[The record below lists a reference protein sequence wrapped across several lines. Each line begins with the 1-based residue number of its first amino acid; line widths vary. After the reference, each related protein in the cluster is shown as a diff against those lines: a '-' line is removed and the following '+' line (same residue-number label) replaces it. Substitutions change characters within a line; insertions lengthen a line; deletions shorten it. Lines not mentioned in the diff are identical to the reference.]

1 MLQGPWKE
9 AGAHEV
15 TLQIDDEN
23 VNGDAVATALAYLYG
38 HYPKLDDSNAFRVLA
53 AGSFLDLQVLL
64 LISVFVFLLLC
75 LFLSLSLSL
84 SLTLTRLLNPS
95 NWMVLCLCSQAGKQ
109 DFCEKDS
116 SLSGFRST

>member
-1 MLQGPWKE
+1 MLQRPWKE

-53 AGSFLDLQVLL
+53 AGSFLDLQVLFIYHYL
-64 LISVFVFLLLC
+64 STLFVCITLILTMF
-75 LFLSLSLSL
+75 
-84 SLTLTRLLNPS
+84 LTLPNRADR
-95 NWMVLCLCSQAGKQ
+95 QASKV
-109 DFCEKDS
+109 F
-116 SLSGFRST
+116 